1 MKLDEFIRHKQEIE
15 TLDISESLTDKDA
28 LKVYSWMEETGRID
42 EGVLGSVWSW
52 LKRNFSPTSRKLHN
66 LADEFGVEIKKEMQA
81 EFDRRE
87 DSKNLAAK
95 MRASWAGKI
104 SGDIKDRMD
113 IIASD
118 DDDYR
123 KLVTYLINKKTYA
136 AKREMLKYLDTV
148 DASEIG
154 KKLAKDE
161 RDNDTE
167 GRKVIQS
174 LTRDGLQKMNDLISH
189 LRKEV
194 DKYRNILGVRFK
206 SNSESEK
213 FIKLVVEYLFR
224 TQVKYPKKVTLDE
237 KGASAYLKSIVNMIE
252 RISNSFKNLANS
264 QEDVIQVTIDEL
276 MKIFKEEKKDAYD
289 LPTLENTVQESVKRK
304 LSDSKD
310 TEDSHTPEDVKD
322 EVKDDLT
329 TDDTETIITPDN
341 VDTAIN
347 TAAKKSA
354 GDDAESIEEEVKNA
368 IDKWFKQN
376 EEYLIDMLNDKID
389 DFNSLS
395 SDEKKKAIDK
405 FEYDLDANDKMK
417 KVSTADA
424 EDLFRNFVQLAGA
437 ITPYYANI
445 DDKKR
450 MIKVITQ
457 FIFEIYAVRKDL
469 DKNMTSD
476 DANTI
481 MEIMKSKYPEEFK

>member
-1 MKLDEFIRHKQEIE
+1 M
-15 TLDISESLTDKDA
+15 
-28 LKVYSWMEETGRID
+28 
-42 EGVLGSVWSW
+42 
-52 LKRNFSPTSRKLHN
+52 
-66 LADEFGVEIKKEMQA
+66 
-81 EFDRRE
+81 
-87 DSKNLAAK
+87 
-95 MRASWAGKI
+95 
-104 SGDIKDRMD
+104 
-113 IIASD
+113 
-118 DDDYR
+118 
-123 KLVTYLINKKTYA
+123 
-136 AKREMLKYLDTV
+136 
-148 DASEIG
+148 
-154 KKLAKDE
+154 
-161 RDNDTE
+161 
-167 GRKVIQS
+167 
-174 LTRDGLQKMNDLISH
+174 
-189 LRKEV
+189 
-194 DKYRNILGVRFK
+194 
-206 SNSESEK
+206 
-213 FIKLVVEYLFR
+213 
-224 TQVKYPKKVTLDE
+224 
-237 KGASAYLKSIVNMIE
+237 
-252 RISNSFKNLANS
+252 
-264 QEDVIQVTIDEL
+264 
-276 MKIFKEEKKDAYD
+276 
-289 LPTLENTVQESVKRK
+289 
-304 LSDSKD
+304 SDSKD

>member
-224 TQVKYPKKVTLDE
+224 TQVKYPKKVTLD
-237 KGASAYLKSIVNMIE
+237 
-252 RISNSFKNLANS
+252 
-264 QEDVIQVTIDEL
+264 
-276 MKIFKEEKKDAYD
+276 
-289 LPTLENTVQESVKRK
+289 
-304 LSDSKD
+304 
-310 TEDSHTPEDVKD
+310 
-322 EVKDDLT
+322 
-329 TDDTETIITPDN
+329 
-341 VDTAIN
+341 
-347 TAAKKSA
+347 
-354 GDDAESIEEEVKNA
+354 
-368 IDKWFKQN
+368 
-376 EEYLIDMLNDKID
+376 
-389 DFNSLS
+389 
-395 SDEKKKAIDK
+395 
-405 FEYDLDANDKMK
+405 
-417 KVSTADA
+417 
-424 EDLFRNFVQLAGA
+424 
-437 ITPYYANI
+437 
-445 DDKKR
+445 
-450 MIKVITQ
+450 
-457 FIFEIYAVRKDL
+457 
-469 DKNMTSD
+469 
-476 DANTI
+476 
-481 MEIMKSKYPEEFK
+481 

>member
-1 MKLDEFIRHKQEIE
+1 MKLDEFIRYKQEIE
-15 TLDISESLTDKDA
+15 TSNVSESLDKDA

-42 EGVLGSVWSW
+42 EGILGSVWTW

-81 EFDRRE
+81 EFDKRE
-87 DSKNLAAK
+87 DSKNLAAQ

-104 SGDIKDRMD
+104 SGDIRDRMD

-148 DASEIG
+148 DATEIG
-154 KKLAKDE
+154 RKINKDE
-161 RDNDTE
+161 KENDIA
-167 GRKVIQS
+167 GRKVMQS
-174 LTRDGLQKMNDLISH
+174 LTRDGVKKMNDLIAH

-194 DKYRNILGVRFK
+194 DKYRSILGIRFK

-224 TQVKYPKKVTLDE
+224 TQAKYPKKVSLDE
-237 KGASAYLKSIVNMIE
+237 KGSSAYLKSIVNMIE
-252 RISNSFKNLANS
+252 NISNSFKNLANS
-264 QEDVIQVTIDEL
+264 QEEVIQVTIDEL
-276 MKIFKEEKKDAYD
+276 MKIFKEEKRDAFD
-289 LPTLENTVQESVKRK
+289 LPTLENNVREFVKAK
-304 LSDSKD
+304 LQDNED
-310 TEDSHTPEDVKD
+310 VEDSHTPKNIKD
-322 EVKDDLT
+322 AVKDDLT
-329 TDDTETIITPDN
+329 TDDTETIIAPDN
-341 VDTAIN
+341 VDTAID

-354 GDDAESIEEEVKNA
+354 GDDAESIEDEVKSA

-376 EEYLIDMLNDKID
+376 EDYLIDMLNDKID
-389 DFNSLS
+389 DFNNLS

-405 FEYDLDANDKMK
+405 FEYDLDNNGTMK

-424 EDLFRNFVQLAGA
+424 EDLFRNFIQLAGA

-450 MIKVITQ
+450 MIKVIAQ

-469 DKNMTSD
+469 DKNMNSN

-481 MEIMKSKYPEEFK
+481 MEIMKTKYPEEFK